1 MSAPATM
8 WYGIGAVA
16 VSNLVVSAQ
25 TCQLEW
31 AALTGA
37 GSAGVQGGTVSS
49 LAVFDTG
56 TGAELYVGGSFT
68 SAGHPLSN
76 IVRLGRWDGVQWNAA
91 GMNPGASAPLAVY
104 DGGGGPALYARGGV
118 GLHRWDGA
126 SWATILPDVIA
137 IIAMHS
143 YDDDGPGPRPPGLYV
158 GGAFASIGGLAAKN
172 IARFDGTT
180 WEPLGSGVVYTPTG
194 LGAVNA
200 LEEFDD
206 DGPGPRPPGL
216 YVGGFFTHA
225 GGIPAN
231 NIARWDGTT
240 WENLGPGIP
249 HPGGMSLSNVK
260 SLQAGFHNRQPALF
274 VGGFFQESAGAPGN
288 QIARWDGQNWFRLSD
303 GIGTGAG
310 LAAMAWFDDGT
321 GGGPALYAGG
331 PTATTLGVS
340 RWDGASW
347 SGLGTGLPVPAQVSA
362 MTVFDDDGPGP
373 RKPGLY
379 VGGTF
384 AIAGGV
390 TVNNIARW
398 GCDFPPACYANC
410 TGDHH
415 PVTGLPLLT
424 IADFGCFQTR
434 FVQGD
439 PYANCTGDFTFSG
452 QPILTVQDFGCFQ
465 TRFVTGCP

>member
-1 MSAPATM
+1 MPRTLSGAALSIAFLARL
-8 WYGIGAVA
+8 GIASG
-16 VSNLVVSAQ
+16 Q
-25 TCQLEW
+25 TCNPEW
-31 AALTGA
+31 AALHGVNGPGVTG
-37 GSAGVQGGTVSS
+37 GGVG
-49 LAVFDTG
+49 AFDVFDDGFG
-56 TGAELYVGGSFT
+56 TGLFVSGSFT
-68 SAGHPLSN
+68 
-76 IVRLGRWDGVQWNAA
+76 AA
-91 GMNPGASAPLAVY
+91 GTGDISGIARWNGLQWRPLGGTLAAVGAMAGVNHGS
-104 DGGGGPALYARGGV
+104 GPFLYALRGG
-118 GLHRWDGA
+118 LSRWNGA
-126 SWATILPDVIA
+126 SWTVVLPGFVGIL
-137 IIAMHS
+137 AMTAF
-143 YDDDGPGPRPPGLYV
+143 DDDGPGPRVPGLYV
-158 GGAFASIGGLAAKN
+158 GGGFSAIAGVAAKN

-249 HPGGMSLSNVK
+249 HPGGMSLSSVR
-260 SLQAGFHNRQPALF
+260 SLQAGLHNGQPALF
-274 VGGFFQESAGAPGN
+274 VGGFFQEAGGAPGN
-288 QIARWDGQNWFRLSD
+288 QIARWDGQNWFRLGD

-310 LAAMAWFDDGT
+310 LTAMAWFDDGT

-347 SGLGTGLPVPAQVSA
+347 SGLGTGLPVPAEVSA

-373 RKPGLY
+373 RNPGLY

-384 AIAGGV
+384 AVAGGV

-398 GCDFPPACYANC
+398 GCNFPPACYANC

-439 PYANCTGDFTFSG
+439 PYANCTGDHHPVTG
-452 QPILTVQDFGCFQ
+452 QPILTVADFGCFQ
-465 TRFVTGCP
+465 TRFVAGCP